1 MAEKYTRRSVAAW
14 QKEYEL
20 LEEQY
25 NRQQELLETLQN
37 EKRSAEKTKSSAVRD
52 SIRQERERAR
62 LKDEKIKRAGV
73 SAASATAAAGTAVV
87 GYYLVAEELGTLWV
101 VSEEFTRS
109 EWFQAVLT
117 SLVAWLMGQGYSMV
131 ARGKR

>member
-62 LKDEKIKRAGV
+62 LKDEKIKQAGV
-73 SAASATAAAGTAVV
+73 SAASATAAASTAVV

-131 ARGKR
+131 ARAKK

>member
-62 LKDEKIKRAGV
+62 LKDEKIKQAGV
-73 SAASATAAAGTAVV
+73 SAASATAAASTAVV

>member
-1 MAEKYTRRSVAAW
+1 VAAW

-62 LKDEKIKRAGV
+62 LEDDRIKQAGNLAV
-73 SAASATAAAGTAVV
+73 KATAASSSFVV
-87 GYYLVAEELGTLWV
+87 GYYLVAEELETLWV

-131 ARGKR
+131 ARGKK

>member
-1 MAEKYTRRSVAAW
+1 MVEKYTRRSVAAW

-25 NRQQELLETLQN
+25 NRQQKLLETLQN

-62 LKDEKIKRAGV
+62 LKDEKIKQAGN
-73 SAASATAAAGTAVV
+73 AAVKATAAASTAVV
-87 GYYLVAEELGTLWV
+87 GYYLVADELGTLWV

>member
-1 MAEKYTRRSVAAW
+1 MVEKYTRRSVAAW

-25 NRQQELLETLQN
+25 NRQQKLLETLQN

-62 LKDEKIKRAGV
+62 LKDEKIKQAGN
-73 SAASATAAAGTAVV
+73 AAVKATAAASTAVV

-101 VSEEFTRS
+101 VSEEFTKS

-131 ARGKR
+131 ARGKK